1 MSQEKV
7 FSLKHEQNKRF
18 VDRPIVFEILD
29 HTIKTHRECTLC
41 GLGGMGKSQIALE
54 FCYRNKDNYRYI
66 FWIDA
71 DTEETLQN
79 SFADV
84 ARRLIFPAL
93 VSTKSMS
100 PDDLVLYVIMWLQ
113 NNDNWLLVY
122 DNFDDRFQSKY
133 FPMVKRGVILK
144 TTRDDFLEVRKPT
157 IKLDEMKMDDDTALK
172 LLLRKNITVID
183 ADPLA

>member
-29 HTIKTHRECTLC
+29 HTIETHRECTLC

-54 FCYRNKDNYRYI
+54 YCYRNKDNYRSI

-79 SFADV
+79 SFAGM
-84 ARRLIFPAL
+84 ARRLIFPVL
-93 VSTKSMS
+93 FSTKSKS
-100 PDDLVLYVIMWLQ
+100 PDDLVLHAITWLE
-113 NNDNWLLVY
+113 NNDGWLLVY
-122 DNFDDRFQSKY
+122 DNFDDRSFGAKSNRQSKF
-133 FPMVKRGVILK
+133 FPMVKRGVILI
-144 TTRDDFLEVRKPT
+144 TTRNEFAGSRGPI
-157 IKLDEMKMDDDTALK
+157 IKLDEMK
-172 LLLRKNITVID
+172 
-183 ADPLA
+183 